1 MLRME
6 GIVKEF
12 PGVRALDGV
21 DFSLA
26 SGEVHV
32 LLGENGAG
40 KSTLI
45 KILAGLHQKDQG
57 RILLDGQEVEIASP
71 RRARELGVR
80 AIYQEL
86 HLVPQLSVAEN
97 IFLGEEPLGASRLI
111 DQKTMLEIS
120 AELLRDLGRE
130 LDPQAP
136 VEELSVA
143 DRQMVEI
150 AKAIR
155 ARCRIMVMDEPTSS
169 LDQEEVKALF
179 TVVRRLR
186 EQGVGIIY
194 ISHRLEEV
202 GAIGDRVTIFRDG
215 RHVHTGPVRNLT
227 TEDTIRLMVGRE
239 LEAKFPWEPR
249 EAGEEVLR
257 VEGLGAASTFQDV
270 SFSLRRGEI
279 LGLAGLVGAGRTE
292 LARAL
297 LGVDR
302 TDRGHI
308 VIGGHRLRPRSPRD
322 TIRRGLGLLPED
334 RKTQGVILLLSV
346 AANITLV
353 ALWRLTRRLFL
364 DRRREAGLSREYAN
378 RLNIITPR
386 LERQV
391 RFLSGGNQQKVVL
404 AKWLCSGAEV
414 LIFDE
419 PTRGIDVGAKYDV
432 HRLMVELARGGAGIL
447 MISSELPEILG
458 MSDRIMVMREGRIR
472 AEFSRAE
479 ATQEKILRAA
489 MLGEG
494 PAGAPAVAEGE
505 KP

>member
-21 DFSLA
+21 DFTLV

-57 RILLDGQEVEIASP
+57 RILLDGREVEITSP

-80 AIYQEL
+80 TIYQEL

-130 LDPQAP
+130 LDPQTP

-202 GAIGDRVTIFRDG
+202 GAIGDRVTIFRDS

-353 ALWRLTRRLFL
+353 ALWRLTRRLLL

-494 PAGAPAVAEGE
+494 PAGAPAVAEG
-505 KP
+505 

>member
-12 PGVRALDGV
+12 PGVRALEGV
-21 DFSLA
+21 DFDLGA
-26 SGEVHV
+26 GEVHV

-45 KILAGLHQKDQG
+45 KILAGVHQKDEG
-57 RILLDGQEVEIASP
+57 RILLDGQEVEITSP

-80 AIYQEL
+80 TIYQEL

-97 IFLGEEPLGASRLI
+97 IFLGEEPVGASRLI
-111 DQKTMLEIS
+111 DQKTMVDVS
-120 AELLRDLGRE
+120 GGLLRDLGRE
-130 LDPQAP
+130 LDPRAP

-155 ARCRIMVMDEPTSS
+155 ARCRVMVMDEPTSS
-169 LDQEEVKALF
+169 LDQEEVRALF
-179 TVVRRLR
+179 AVIGRLR
-186 EQGVGIIY
+186 EQGVGVIY

-202 GAIGDRVTIFRDG
+202 GAIGDRVSILRDG
-215 RHVHTGPVRNLT
+215 RHVHSGPVRDLT
-227 TEDTIRLMVGRE
+227 MEDMIRYMVGRE
-239 LEAKFPWEPR
+239 LAAKFPWVPR

-257 VEGLGAASTFQDV
+257 VEGLGKDGVFRDV

-302 TDRGHI
+302 ADQGHI
-308 VIGGHRLRPRSPRD
+308 VLGGHRLRPRSPRE
-322 TIRRGLGLLPED
+322 TIHRGLGLLPED
-334 RKTQGVILLLSV
+334 RKNQGVILLLSV

-353 ALWRLTRRLFL
+353 TLWRLVRRLFL
-364 DRRREAGLSREYAN
+364 DRRREAALPHEYAG
-378 RLNIITPR
+378 RLNIVTPR
-386 LERQV
+386 LDRQV

-419 PTRGIDVGAKYDV
+419 PTRGIDVGAKYEV
-432 HRLMVELARGGAGIL
+432 HRLMVELAQGGAGVL
-447 MISSELPEILG
+447 MISSELPEVLG
-458 MSDRIMVMREGRIR
+458 MSDRIVVMREGRIA

-494 PAGAPAVAEGE
+494 AAGAAAAPGGKE
-505 KP
+505 P

>member
-1 MLRME
+1 
-6 GIVKEF
+6 
-12 PGVRALDGV
+12 V
-21 DFSLA
+21 DFDLA

-57 RILLDGQEVEIASP
+57 RVLLDGQEVEITSP

-80 AIYQEL
+80 TIYQEL

-97 IFLGEEPLGASRLI
+97 IFLGEEPLGAFGLV
-111 DQKTMLEIS
+111 DQRTMLEIS
-120 AELLRDLGRE
+120 AELLRGLGRE
-130 LDPQAP
+130 LDPQTP

-179 TVVRRLR
+179 TVVRGLR

-202 GAIGDRVTIFRDG
+202 GAIGDRVTILRDG
-215 RHVHTGPVRNLT
+215 RHVHTGPVQDLT
-227 TEDTIRLMVGRE
+227 MEDMIRLMVGRE

-257 VEGLGAASTFQDV
+257 VEGLGVASTFQDV

-353 ALWRLTRRLFL
+353 TLWRLTRRLFL
-364 DRRREAGLSREYAN
+364 DRRREAGLSREYAD

-391 RFLSGGNQQKVVL
+391 RFLSGGNQQKVVI

-494 PAGAPAVAEGE
+494 PAGAPAVAGGE
-505 KP
+505 RP

>member
-1 MLRME
+1 MVLRME
-6 GIVKEF
+6 GIAKEF
-12 PGVRALDGV
+12 PGVRALDAV
-21 DFSLA
+21 NFDLRA
-26 SGEVHV
+26 GEVHV

-45 KILAGLHQKDQG
+45 KILAGLYQKDEG
-57 RILLDGQEVEIASP
+57 RILLEGKEVEIDSP
-71 RRARELGVR
+71 RRARELGIR
-80 AIYQEL
+80 TIYQEL
-86 HLVPQLSVAEN
+86 NLIPQLSVAEN
-97 IFLGEEPLGASRLI
+97 IFLGEEPVGPARLI
-111 DQKTMLEIS
+111 DRATMNSVS
-120 AELLRDLGRE
+120 ADFLRSLGRS
-130 LDPQAP
+130 LDPRIP

-179 TVVRRLR
+179 AVVRRLR

-202 GAIGDRVTIFRDG
+202 AEIGDRVSILRDG
-215 RHVHTGPVRNLT
+215 RHVHTGPVQELSP
-227 TEDTIRLMVGRE
+227 EDTIRLMVGRE
-239 LEAKFPWEPR
+239 LAEKFPWEPR

-257 VEGLGAASTFQDV
+257 VEGLGEGNAFRDI

-292 LARAL
+292 MARAI

-302 TDRGHI
+302 ADQGNIVLRGE
-308 VIGGHRLRPRSPRD
+308 RLRPRTPRD
-322 TIRRGLGLLPED
+322 TIRRGLGLIPED
-334 RKTQGVILLLSV
+334 RKNQGVILLLSV

-353 ALWRLTRRLFL
+353 ALGRLVRWLFL
-364 DRRREAGLSREYAN
+364 DRKREAVLPREYAG
-378 RLNIITPR
+378 RLNIATPR
-386 LERQV
+386 LDRQV

-404 AKWLCSGAEV
+404 AKWLCSGADV

-419 PTRGIDVGAKYDV
+419 PTRGIDVGAKYEV
-432 HRLMVELARGGAGIL
+432 HRLMVELARGGAGVL
-447 MISSELPEILG
+447 MISSEMPEILG
-458 MSDRIMVMREGRIR
+458 MSDRILVMREGRLTG
-472 AEFSRAE
+472 EFSRAE

-489 MLGEG
+489 MLDEAP
-494 PAGAPAVAEGE
+494 PAAPAAV
-505 KP
+505 

>member
-1 MLRME
+1 MLQME

-12 PGVRALDGV
+12 PGVRALEEV
-21 DFSLA
+21 DFELN

-45 KILAGLHQKDQG
+45 KILSGVYPKDKG
-57 RILLDGQEVEIASP
+57 RILLDGQEVAIGSP

-80 AIYQEL
+80 TIYQEL
-86 HLVPQLSVAEN
+86 NLVPQLSVAEN
-97 IFLGEEPLGASRLI
+97 IFLGEEPVGAARLI
-111 DQKTMLEIS
+111 DQRTMLAVS
-120 AELLRDLGRE
+120 ADLLRDLGRE
-130 LDPQAP
+130 LDPRTP

-155 ARCRIMVMDEPTSS
+155 ARCRVMVMDEPTSS
-169 LDQEEVKALF
+169 LDQEEVRALF
-179 TVVRRLR
+179 SVIGRLR
-186 EQGVGIIY
+186 EQGVGVIY

-202 GAIGDRVTIFRDG
+202 GAIGDRVSILRDG
-215 RHVHTGPVRNLT
+215 RHVHTGPVRDLT
-227 TEDTIRLMVGRE
+227 TEDMIRFMVGRD
-239 LEAKFPWEPR
+239 LKAKFPWEPR
-249 EAGEEVLR
+249 EIGEEVLR
-257 VEGLGAASTFQDV
+257 VEGLGETGVFRDI

-302 TDRGHI
+302 PDQGHI
-308 VIGGHRLRPRSPRD
+308 VLGGHRFRPRSPRD
-322 TIRRGLGLLPED
+322 TIHRGLGLLPED
-334 RKTQGVILLLSV
+334 RKGQGVILLLSV

-353 ALWRLTRRLFL
+353 TLWRLARRLFL
-364 DRRREAGLSREYAN
+364 DRRREAALPHEYAG
-378 RLNIITPR
+378 RLNIATPR
-386 LERQV
+386 LDRQV

-419 PTRGIDVGAKYDV
+419 PTRGIDVGAKYEV

-447 MISSELPEILG
+447 MISSELPEVLG
-458 MSDRIMVMREGRIR
+458 MSDRILVMREGRITG
-472 AEFSRAE
+472 EFSRAD

-494 PAGAPAVAEGE
+494 ADGAAAESEGKE
-505 KP
+505 L

>member
-21 DFSLA
+21 DFSLV

-57 RILLDGQEVEIASP
+57 RILLDGQEVEITSP

-186 EQGVGIIY
+186 GQGVGIIY

-257 VEGLGAASTFQDV
+257 VEGLGTASTFQDV